1 MKATHVTRVLL
12 SFFLLLSL
20 VAIVQAA
27 TLQAKVTEVQSG
39 NTIVVSNINR
49 PLKVR
54 LKGIAPP
61 EAGQP
66 FSDVAREHLKALVM
80 DKAVFVEYTD
90 LSNGYLQAKVSFN
103 QIDIG
108 SQMLRDGVAWYD
120 RSADYALSTADRD
133 YYARCEMPLA
143 LRSAACGATSTL
155 WRPGNFDVRKRL
167 N

>member
-61 EAGQP
+61 EVGQP
-66 FSDVAREHLKALVM
+66 FSNAARDHLKALVM

-90 LSNGYLQAKVSFN
+90 LSDGYLQAKVSLN
-103 QIDIG
+103 QIDIS
-108 SQMLRDGVAWYD
+108 SQ
-120 RSADYALSTADRD
+120 RS
-133 YYARCEMPLA
+133 EEQ
-143 LRSAACGATSTL
+143 
-155 WRPGNFDVRKRL
+155 
-167 N
+167 